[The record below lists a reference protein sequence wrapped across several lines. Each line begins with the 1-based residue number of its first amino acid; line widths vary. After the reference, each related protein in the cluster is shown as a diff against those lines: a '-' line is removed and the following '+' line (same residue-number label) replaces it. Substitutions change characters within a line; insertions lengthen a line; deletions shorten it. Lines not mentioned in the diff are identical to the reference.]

1 MRNILIVGAGKSTA
15 VLIEYLLEKA
25 TSEDLFITIADLQLE
40 SAGRIIGKHPR
51 GKAMALD
58 IFQKE
63 EREKAIQEADI
74 VISMLPASLHIE
86 IAKDCLKFNK
96 NMVTASYGSRTAGLS
111 FPQK

>member
-25 TSEDLFITIADLQLE
+25 ASQDLHITIADLSLE
-40 SAGRIIGKHPR
+40 SARRSIGEHPR

-63 EREKAIQEADI
+63 
-74 VISMLPASLHIE
+74 
-86 IAKDCLKFNK
+86 
-96 NMVTASYGSRTAGLS
+96 
-111 FPQK
+111 